1 MKKTPDQF
9 IQQLYCQLS
18 QVPLANFTSWALDLL
33 QQVIDFDGAIW
44 ATGNVQSAE
53 FHTRTCVDVDE
64 SLLNALTDYLDINP
78 IFEKLQTN
86 IGQAIDMADV
96 IPDQQFYSS
105 PIYAQCFAPFGIE
118 RILSSIH
125 VEKNSDI
132 FTLLT
137 LYRYDRERPFS
148 AHEKQTQSRL
158 LFHLLSAYSHRQLL
172 ELTDNDSEFAYAL
185 VDNQGLYHAVEQ
197 KFLALL
203 PEQLASQQKFPFA
216 LPQTK
221 KNETQ
226 TQQNLKLVYSA
237 QGELIKVGIR
247 PIVPLDLLTDREREI
262 VEQLS
267 LGKTFKL
274 VAKSLDL
281 SPSTVSNHLYRIY
294 DKLNVHSRSEL
305 IALVYEHK

>member
-9 IQQLYCQLS
+9 IQQLYCQLN
-18 QVPLANFTSWALDLL
+18 QVPLANFTQWALDLL

-44 ATGNVQSAE
+44 ATGNVQSAQ

-64 SLLNALTDYLDINP
+64 KLLQALTDYLDINP
-78 IFEKLQTN
+78 IFEKLQKN
-86 IGQAIDMADV
+86 LGQAIDMADV

-125 VEKNSDI
+125 LEQNSDI

-137 LYRYDRERPFS
+137 LYRYDRDRPFS
-148 AHEKQTQSRL
+148 TREKRTQSRL

-172 ELTDNDSEFAYAL
+172 ELTDDQNEFSYAL
-185 VDNQGLYHAVEQ
+185 VDHQGVYHAVDQ

-203 PEQLASQQKFPFA
+203 PPHLATKQKFPFD
-216 LPQTK
+216 LTFKDNHVQCIDSK
-221 KNETQ
+221 V
-226 TQQNLKLVYSA
+226 KLSFSRE
-237 QGELIKVGIR
+237 GELIKVGLRSIA
-247 PIVPLDLLTDREREI
+247 PLDLLTEREQQI
-262 VEQLS
+262 VAELS
-267 LGKTFKL
+267 QGKTFKQ
-274 VAKSLDL
+274 VAKSLEL

-294 DKLNVHSRSEL
+294 DKLNIHSRSEL
-305 IALVYEHK
+305 ISLMKT